1 MGHIFDIHADKSSPY
16 VIPDKLSTIWVALWV
31 AFRAKSARNGVF
43 KTPNHSLPKLT
54 KPLASCGYNLYMD
67 PADPNNLPPPPGS
80 KPGRY
85 GYVGDNPALVWIVD
99 PWWKRVPW
107 MIVLTALGVL
117 AAFLAV
123 WPAQ

>member
-1 MGHIFDIHADKSSPY
+1 
-16 VIPDKLSTIWVALWV
+16 
-31 AFRAKSARNGVF
+31 
-43 KTPNHSLPKLT
+43 
-54 KPLASCGYNLYMD
+54 MD
-67 PADPNNLPPPPGS
+67 PDTSPDNPPPPPGS

-85 GYVGDNPALVWIVD
+85 GYVKDNPAQVWIED

-123 WPAQ
+123 LLA